1 MVNNG
6 CCGQVVSI
14 KSVGCRTNQEEMVT
28 LRFQLESEGYT
39 VSDTLEN
46 ADIIIVNTCAVTSG
60 TESKT
65 RRLLSSLASD
75 YPNARILITGCL
87 AQQNPDDLKKMRNVN
102 WVVGNTCKHEIPKLL
117 KQDSGIF
124 HSNFNNAEPNDLH
137 LDASII
143 SSPDGNGSFV
153 KTRYPIKIQEGCD
166 FRCSYCIVPALRGPS
181 RSASEDVVVNLC
193 QNVIDAGYK
202 EIVLTGTHIGQYG
215 REYGSSLVKMLHR
228 MLAIRGDFRIRL
240 SSLDPRDLDD
250 DLFNLIENE
259 DRICNHLHVSL
270 QSLSN
275 EVLKR
280 MNRPYKNIDTII
292 EKLIA
297 FREKIPQAGLGADF
311 IVGFPGETDEYFNE
325 TVEKVRK
332 INFSYAHVFRYS
344 KRPQTAAAV
353 MDDQVAESVKTTRSN
368 LLRSTVDESRKAF
381 IKKNHGI
388 TEKIIVESEHPVRGL
403 TSNYLHVE
411 IPELKAKHNTWIDVV
426 MTGEIQ
432 GRFCLAE
439 PVICEVV

>member
-1 MVNNG
+1 MVNSG
-6 CCGQVVSI
+6 CCAQLVSI

-28 LRFQLESEGYT
+28 LRFQLENEGYAVT
-39 VSDTLEN
+39 DTLEN

-65 RRLLSSLASD
+65 RRLVSSLASD

-87 AQQNPDDLKKMRNVN
+87 AQQNPDELKKMRNVN

-124 HSNFNNAEPNDLH
+124 HSNFIDAEPNDLH
-137 LDASII
+137 LDASTII
-143 SSPDGNGSFV
+143 SPHENGTFV

-166 FRCSYCIVPALRGPS
+166 FRCSYCIVPSLRGPS
-181 RSASEDVVVNLC
+181 RSASENAIVKLC
-193 QNVIDAGYK
+193 HKVIDAGYK

-215 REYGSSLVKMLHR
+215 KEYGSSLIKILHSL
-228 MLAIRGDFRIRL
+228 LAIKGDFRIRL
-240 SSLDPRDLDD
+240 SSLDPRDLGDE
-250 DLFNLIENE
+250 LFNMVETE

-270 QSLSN
+270 QSLSD

-280 MNRPYKNIDTII
+280 MNRPYDNIDAIT

-297 FREKIPQAGLGADF
+297 FRDRVPYAGLGADF
-311 IVGFPGETDEYFNE
+311 IVGFPGETDENFNE
-325 TVEKVRK
+325 TVEKVKK

-344 KRPQTAAAV
+344 IRPATAAAA
-353 MDDQVAESVKTTRSN
+353 MSDQIAESVKTGRSN
-368 LLRSTVDESRKAF
+368 LLRSTVDESRRAF
-381 IKKNHGI
+381 IKKSNGI

-411 IPELKAKHNTWIDVV
+411 IPDLKAKHNTWIEVSI
-426 MTGEIQ
+426 TGEIQ